1 MNARRPLDTA
11 LLRLVVITDGRGD
24 LGRLE
29 AIVAAAITGG
39 ARCLQLR
46 EPGWTARQLADACER
61 LRPRLDAV
69 RGLLLVNDR
78 LDVAAARAHGAQ
90 IGRKSLPP
98 DAARHVLGPDAVI
111 GYSAHDADELAL
123 AARSGCDFALLAPV
137 WATQSKPGALP
148 LGEQRAAELTAAARL
163 PVVWLGGVGA
173 ANAARCAA
181 LQGPSRPAG
190 IAAMSA
196 VMGAADPADAARA
209 LLRAFDGRGELP
221 PAHG

>member
-1 MNARRPLDTA
+1 MNAVLRPLDPS
-11 LLRLVVITDGRGD
+11 LLRLVVISDGRAD
-24 LGRLE
+24 IQRLE
-29 AIVAAAITGG
+29 SIVGAAISGG
-39 ARCLQLR
+39 ARCVQVR

-69 RGLLLVNDR
+69 RGVLLVNDR

-137 WATQSKPGALP
+137 WPTRSKPGAAP
-148 LGEQRAAELTAAARL
+148 LGEQRAAELTAAATL
-163 PVVWLGGVGA
+163 PVLWLGGVTTEH
-173 ANAARCAA
+173 AA
-181 LQGPSRPAG
+181 LAGALRGRRRPVG
-190 IAAMSA
+190 LAAIGA
-196 VMGAADPADAARA
+196 VFGAADPAAAVRD
-209 LLRAFDGRGELP
+209 LLRAFAPLATSG
-221 PAHG
+221 